1 VIVDA
6 QTTLKVTNR
15 TGTDIRVYLTL
26 GRADGCVQDVKA
38 ISFVTDP
45 VNPQQGWF
53 ILGKGATK
61 TYTPPQG
68 QGISGNFAFGSPPL
82 NCPTTEYPNG
92 INLAEFMLNNNF
104 QGPGAQ
110 ETIDISCVAGAN
122 ALIAFAMTGGGGWNG
137 GNSQPNVA
145 QFASKALGQNTGLVG
160 VYPCGCDN
168 CTSRNNPPQPN
179 CPSSPPPPAYEEC
192 QAHPICNVQRD
203 AGNSGRTV
211 KVSFQGFLP
220 N

>member
-1 VIVDA
+1 VGA

-122 ALIAFAMTGGGGWNG
+122 ALIAFAMTAGGGWNG

-145 QFASKALGQNTGLVG
+145 QFASKALGQNTGPVG
-160 VYPCGCDN
+160 ITNACDYLQRVLAWGQAQQVVLYIHN
-168 CTSRNNPPQPN
+168 MFDDQYGVDT
-179 CPSSPPPPAYEEC
+179 SSPFNY
-192 QAHPICNVQRD
+192 HFGFID
-203 AGNSGRTV
+203 AAGKPKGIL
-211 KVSFQGFLP
+211 F
-220 N
+220 